1 MATRELRNDTAGV
14 LRRVESGETVVITVR
29 GKPVADLVPHRTEE
43 APRWI
48 SPAEVMEIRAIAAGD
63 PTWGADL
70 AKLREE
76 TTDDLGPIL

>member
-29 GKPVADLVPHRTEE
+29 GKPVADLVPHRPEE

-48 SPAEVMEIRAIAAGD
+48 GPAEVMEIRAIADGD